1 MEEDTW
7 SEDCYHELADYPLP
21 GQLAID
27 SETSGLTWK
36 DKAFGVSL
44 AWYRG
49 DELISGYIDLRH
61 HPERWETIKAWIKK
75 DKPELIFH
83 NAKYDMHK
91 LGLYPNNFH
100 DTCLMVYL
108 LNEHYPKG
116 LKVLAEKIL
125 KETTDEAEV
134 LKETRRKLKL
144 KISDGYDKLPL
155 EVVAPYA
162 IRDAEYTLKLY
173 LRLADKIA
181 AEEELAEVY
190 TLERQLLLCVAGTE
204 RRGMGIDLDYIK
216 GKIIEYGD
224 KILTLEREASEIVG
238 KPIGRDLKT
247 GQFNLDSPKQL
258 QEYFASVGVE
268 LPSTSKE
275 VLGSLSHPLAAVL
288 NRMRAAK
295 KIRATYLL
303 ALAEEVVWDEEQQM
317 WVLHPNFNLTRT
329 KTLRSSSSGVQD

>member
-7 SEDCYHELADYPLP
+7 SEDCHAELLEDKPTL
-21 GQLAID
+21 LACD
-27 SETSGLTWK
+27 SETEGLAWK
-36 DKAFGVSL
+36 DRAFGVSF
-44 AWYRG
+44 AWYVGEDLR
-49 DELISGYIDLRH
+49 SGYIDMRYHNDLWL
-61 HPERWETIKAWIKK
+61 EVKAWIKHA
-75 DKPELIFH
+75 KPTIVGH
-83 NAKYDMHK
+83 NWKYDSHK
-91 LGLYPNNFH
+91 LGLYPNDFH

-204 RRGMGIDLDYIK
+204 RRGMGIDLEYVK

-224 KILTLEREASEIVG
+224 KILALEREASEIVG

-275 VLGSLSHPLAAVL
+275 VLGSLSHPLAAIL
-288 NRMRAAK
+288 NKIRAAK

-303 ALAEEVVWDEEQQM
+303 ALADEVVWDEELQM
-317 WVLHPNFNLTRT
+317 WVLHPNWNLTKA
-329 KTLRSSSSGVQD
+329 KTLRSTSSGAND